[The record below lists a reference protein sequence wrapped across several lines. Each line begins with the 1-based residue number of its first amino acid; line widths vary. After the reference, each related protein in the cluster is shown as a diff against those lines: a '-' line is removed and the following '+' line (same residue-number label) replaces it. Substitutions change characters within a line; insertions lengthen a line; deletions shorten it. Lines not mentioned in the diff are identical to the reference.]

1 MCHAMD
7 EEDWVDVVMPPA
19 CLQDEDTP
27 PTKLKGEPFSDSDDG
42 DRGQLPK
49 DVCDGTG
56 DIDQLEETHDPR
68 IVATDAV
75 LNDDEGGPDCTE
87 ERELI
92 LCPNRCGVQIPAEDI
107 EEHLGQSCRRA
118 IVACEF
124 AGCDVKLPRAEMQ
137 YHYRNEM
144 PMHLLMLSKSVATIL
159 NKVEI
164 LENKS
169 SATSS
174 RSGARKESQY
184 RSASG
189 ASGGSKHTSSVQ
201 ADNDDTTAQAQ
212 SPSGGFMSR
221 FPFSLRG
228 MFTKKTSVICST
240 CHDEFRCNSTENIG
254 AINCERY

>member
-1 MCHAMD
+1 M
-7 EEDWVDVVMPPA
+7 DVVMPPA

-27 PTKLKGEPFSDSDDG
+27 GPTKLKGEPFSDSDDG

-56 DIDQLEETHDPR
+56 DIDQLEETHDSC
-68 IVATDAV
+68 IVTTDAV
-75 LNDDEGGPDCTE
+75 LNDDEGSSAADCAE

-92 LCPNRCGVQIPAEDI
+92 LCPNRCGVQIHTEDV

-124 AGCDVKLPRAEMQ
+124 TGCDVKLPRAEMQ

-144 PMHLLMLSKSVATIL
+144 PVHLLMLSKSVATIL
-159 NKVEI
+159 NKVEA
-164 LENKS
+164 LEEKS
-169 SATSS
+169 PAASS
-174 RSGARKESQY
+174 GTRKENRY

-189 ASGGSKHTSSVQ
+189 ESKRTSSVQ
-201 ADNDDTTAQAQ
+201 ADNDDSTAQAQ

-228 MFTKKTSVICST
+228 MFTKKTTVTCST
-240 CHDEFRCNSTENIG
+240 CHEEFRCNSTESDG
-254 AINCERY
+254 AINCER